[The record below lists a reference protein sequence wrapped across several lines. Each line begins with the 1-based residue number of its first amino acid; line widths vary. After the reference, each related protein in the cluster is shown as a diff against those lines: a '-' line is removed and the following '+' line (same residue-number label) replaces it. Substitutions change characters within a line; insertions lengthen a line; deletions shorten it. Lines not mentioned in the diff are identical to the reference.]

1 MYYSKNPCHV
11 YPLQPQCATWND
23 EAQLALFQRKILY
36 TRMCITVTPRHVP
49 PSSYSRL
56 PLENEAFR
64 ILYQRYLLNAG
75 QRWDVVPH
83 FPPKKQISMALLI
96 VMHWIYPPPRAPPQD
111 AIVAKVKVKV
121 EILGAQGGFAN
132 LPKWAL
138 LRVHNENQGKHWN
151 YSSASGK
158 LLWE

>member
-56 PLENEAFR
+56 PLETEAFR
-64 ILYQRYLLNAG
+64 ILYRRYLLNAG

-83 FPPKKQISMALLI
+83 FQKKNIYGCTNCNALDLPPF
-96 VMHWIYPPPRAPPQD
+96 PPGPHPR
-111 AIVAKVKVKV
+111 ITVAKVKV
-121 EILGAQGGFAN
+121 EILGGLGGETTFQNGRCFGFTLKTKESIGITAV
-132 LPKWAL
+132 P
-138 LRVHNENQGKHWN
+138 R
-151 YSSASGK
+151 
-158 LLWE
+158 